1 MKDNDYSIL
10 IDSEEFHKR
19 VLDCIGSE
27 EIDKFFNNT
36 VFADDTNYKFSM
48 IHGMCIAAMLTSD
61 CSQICAKREDEQIAQ
76 DEKNKLATEIIE
88 VFEKLLDEKG
98 IEIPCDDEEEQRNRH
113 YDENC
118 AKLYGME
125 YYNLLSTIQ
134 NLL

>member
-1 MKDNDYSIL
+1 MKDNNYSIL

-19 VLDCIGSE
+19 IIDCTCSE

-36 VFADDTNYKFSM
+36 VFADDINCKFAM
-48 IHGMCIAAMLTSD
+48 MHGMCIASMLTSD
-61 CSQICAKREDEQIAQ
+61 CSQIYAKKRDEQAIEN
-76 DEKNKLATEIIE
+76 EKNKLATEIVE

-98 IEIPCDDEEEQRNRH
+98 IEIPCDDEEEQKNRY

-125 YYNLLSTIQ
+125 YYNLLNTIE